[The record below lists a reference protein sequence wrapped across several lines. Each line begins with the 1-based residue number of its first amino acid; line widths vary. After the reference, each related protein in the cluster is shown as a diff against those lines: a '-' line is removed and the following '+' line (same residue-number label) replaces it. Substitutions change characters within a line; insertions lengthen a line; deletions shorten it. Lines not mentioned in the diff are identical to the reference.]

1 MRRSYSNRFESS
13 QWRWCRVSGFGFI
26 GCLGIWG
33 AGAQSGRVEKLG
45 EAGQGTRMSKSKVE
59 GLRVEG
65 MRVQGGVGGGGCC
78 RVEGLFGQG
87 SAVMGFRV

>member
-1 MRRSYSNRFESS
+1 
-13 QWRWCRVSGFGFI
+13 
-26 GCLGIWG
+26 
-33 AGAQSGRVEKLG
+33 
-45 EAGQGTRMSKSKVE
+45 MSKSKVE

-87 SAVMGFRV
+87 CAVMGFRV